1 MARIPIHGVVL
12 LDKPIGLSSH
22 TALARAKR
30 AFQAAKAGHTGTLDP
45 LASGLLPVC
54 LGEATKFAS
63 DLLEADKAYRAS
75 VFLGVCTTT
84 GDAEGEIIETRPVT
98 VDDAAI
104 EAVMERFR
112 GPIEQI
118 PPMYSALKRD
128 GRPLYEY
135 ARQGLTLERAARSV
149 TIHEIKAEPLSGAC
163 FTLSVLC
170 SKGTYV
176 RTLAEDIGRA
186 LGTGAHLAALRRVGV
201 GSLRIDEAITL
212 EALEALNGPAR
223 LERLLPV
230 DTLVQSLPRVV
241 LKAELVGRF
250 QNGQTVSVEDCLPSP
265 RVRVYGESEA
275 ALQFLGVAEIREP
288 GWLKPHRLIASGL

>member
-1 MARIPIHGVVL
+1 M
-12 LDKPIGLSSH
+12 
-22 TALARAKR
+22 
-30 AFQAAKAGHTGTLDP
+30 
-45 LASGLLPVC
+45 
-54 LGEATKFAS
+54 
-63 DLLEADKAYRAS
+63 
-75 VFLGVCTTT
+75 
-84 GDAEGEIIETRPVT
+84 T

-104 EAVMERFR
+104 EAVLARFR

-135 ARQGLTLERAARSV
+135 ARLGLTLERAARSV
-149 TIHEIKAEPLSGAC
+149 TIHELQAERLTGAC
-163 FTLSVLC
+163 FTLFVLC
-170 SKGTYV
+170 SKGTYI

-201 GSLRIDEAITL
+201 GNLRIEEAITL
-212 EALEALNGPAR
+212 EALEALDGPAR

-241 LKAELVGRF
+241 LEADLVRRF
-250 QNGQTVSVEDCLPSP
+250 QSGQTVSVEPSLPSS

-275 ALQFLGVAEIREP
+275 APEFLGVAEIREP
-288 GWLKPHRLIASGL
+288 GFLKPHRLIASGL